1 MNNNEKPLK
10 DVIREFV
17 EVFRLKNKLNQY
29 RLIEKWEPVV
39 GKMIAKHTKG
49 LSVNRKTLYVE
60 MDSSIVRSEVYLLK
74 SKIIAELNAGFAE
87 NVIDNIVFK

>member
-17 EVFRLKNKLNQY
+17 EVFRLKGKLNQY
-29 RLIEKWEPVV
+29 RLIDKWETVV

-49 LSVNRKTLYVE
+49 LSINRKTLYVE
-60 MDSSIVRSEVYLLK
+60 MDSSIVRNEVFLLK
-74 SKIIAELNAGFAE
+74 SKIIEELNKGFGE
-87 NVIDNIVFK
+87 NIIENIVFK

>member
-1 MNNNEKPLK
+1 MNANEKPLK

-29 RLIEKWEPVV
+29 RLIYRWEPVV

-49 LSVNRKTLYVE
+49 LSINRKTLYVE
-60 MDSSIVRSEVYLLK
+60 MDSSIVRNEVYLLK
-74 SKIIAELNAGFAE
+74 SKIIEELNKGFGE
-87 NVIDNIVFK
+87 TIIDNIVFK

>member
-17 EVFRLKNKLNQY
+17 EVFRLKGKLNQY
-29 RLIEKWEPVV
+29 RLIDKWEPVV

-49 LSVNRKTLYVE
+49 LSINRKTLYVE
-60 MDSSIVRSEVYLLK
+60 MDSSIVRNEVFLLK
-74 SKIIAELNAGFAE
+74 SKIIEELNKGFGE
-87 NVIDNIVFK
+87 NIIENIVFK

>member
-29 RLIEKWEPVV
+29 KLIEKWEPVV

-60 MDSSIVRSEVYLLK
+60 MDSSIVRNEVYLLK
-74 SKIIAELNAGFAE
+74 SKIIEKLNEGFGE
-87 NVIDNIVFK
+87 TIIENIVFK

>member
-1 MNNNEKPLK
+1 MNSNEKPLK

-29 RLIEKWEPVV
+29 RLIDKWEPVV

-49 LSVNRKTLYVE
+49 LSINRKTLYVE
-60 MDSSIVRSEVYLLK
+60 MDSSIVRNEIYLLK
-74 SKIIAELNAGFAE
+74 SKIIEELNKGFGE
-87 NVIDNIVFK
+87 NIIDNIVFK

>member
-29 RLIEKWEPVV
+29 RLIDEWEPVV
-39 GKMIAKHTKG
+39 GKMISKHTKG
-49 LSVNRKTLYVE
+49 LSINRRTLYVE
-60 MDSSIVRSEVYLLK
+60 MDSSIVRNEVYMLK
-74 SKIIAELNAGFAE
+74 SKIIEDLNKEFEEAI
-87 NVIDNIVFK
+87 IDNIVFK

>member
-49 LSVNRKTLYVE
+49 LSINRKTLYVE
-60 MDSSIVRSEVYLLK
+60 MDSSIVRNEVFLLK
-74 SKIIAELNAGFAE
+74 TKIISELNKGFGE
-87 NVIDNIVFK
+87 IIIENIVFK